1 MNVLSNNAG
10 LSQQMLGGIQK
21 AKSLM
26 LMAQGNPMTVLQQ
39 NPQMQQIMQ
48 MCQGQNPQAI
58 FESMCKQMGVNP
70 NDVLNALRN

>member
-10 LSQQMLGGIQK
+10 MSQQMIGGIQR
-21 AKSLM
+21 AKNLM
-26 LMAQGNPMTVLQQ
+26 FMAQGNPMAVLQQ
-39 NPQMQQIMQ
+39 NPQMQRVIK